1 VAKLADAR
9 DLKSRVLNGTCGFDS
24 RPGHHVNPFGED
36 HRAVTIVFVALRL
49 GRECIQFDAVQTRRI
64 HGDSP
69 LRLASQQTIDGLF
82 RRFAEDV
89 SKHDIDR
96 ADRGHADSLAAER
109 HGLAIHVLPQELGV
123 PWILAHQQRLQVEV
137 DRLFRDLGRERG
149 VANPDVTGV
158 VKTSTMSQ
166 P

>member
-1 VAKLADAR
+1 
-9 DLKSRVLNGTCGFDS
+9 
-24 RPGHHVNPFGED
+24 
-36 HRAVTIVFVALRL
+36 
-49 GRECIQFDAVQTRRI
+49 
-64 HGDSP
+64 
-69 LRLASQQTIDGLF
+69 
-82 RRFAEDV
+82 
-89 SKHDIDR
+89 
-96 ADRGHADSLAAER
+96 
-109 HGLAIHVLPQELGV
+109 VLPQELGV